1 MRGRFTLTALFA
13 LAGCAPD
20 PELDASVVKDLRILG
35 LAVERP
41 GEVVATGPADA
52 RHPLYVFAEDPPPT
66 TLTALVV
73 DPRAPTGP
81 LRVSAR
87 MCLAE
92 HDTCDPD
99 AANTVVLATDVPAAP
114 EVVVLPVQLRAAHL
128 NAWLAE
134 EYWHGYDRLFVRAEI
149 TVAGLNGARV
159 EAQTVVTFYGPEFV
173 RRADRGVVD
182 ERLPLAN
189 PTDLRVLQRGAT
201 IAEAI
206 NVLVDRTFVV
216 PPGEML
222 LMQLLGNYV
231 FADVSYTLPTGDQKY
246 PRRHLESYA
255 EVVSLYTVRGR
266 VDPPAFVATEPDG
279 FRYTAP
285 ERARDQAENL
295 PDTLYIVVHD
305 ALGGCAWGRWRILSA
320 P

>member
-1 MRGRFTLTALFA
+1 MSAPWLALGVG
-13 LAGCAPD
+13 LLLGVMCGCAPD
-20 PELDASVVKDLRILG
+20 PELDASVIKDLRVLG

-41 GEVVATGPADA
+41 GEVVAVGPPDDT
-52 RHPLYVFAEDPPPT
+52 HPLYVFADDPPPT

-73 DPRAPTGP
+73 DPRAPAGP

-92 HDTCDPD
+92 HETCDPG
-99 AANTVVLATDVPAAP
+99 AANTVSLAEDAPAVPEIIA
-114 EVVVLPVQLRAAHL
+114 LPVQLRAAHL

-134 EYWHGYDRLFVRAEI
+134 EYWHGYDRLFVRVEL
-149 TVAGLNGARV
+149 TVAGLNGERV
-159 EAQTVVTFYGPEFV
+159 HAQTVVTYYGPTFV
-173 RRADRGVVD
+173 RRADRGAVD
-182 ERLPLAN
+182 ERLPLTN

-201 IAEAI
+201 VAEAI
-206 NVLVDRTFVV
+206 NVLADRSFALA
-216 PPGEML
+216 PGQML

-255 EVVSLYTVRGR
+255 EIVSLYTVHGR

-285 ERARDQAENL
+285 ERAEGL

-305 ALGGCAWGRWRILSA
+305 ALGGCAWARWTMVNA